1 MGDMDKEETKLDKEK
16 AEKEEKKSKKA
27 KKRASEAFRVEEA
40 VKRMKEPDPELISED
55 ADYNLLDQEIEEEY
69 ELDEKVD
76 DNKEKRNATTIYI
89 ESYVAEKN
97 RYRDSDR
104 EAAAKFNAVKNDD
117 ETSITESLI
126 VDRSKIR
133 RARKAFAEK
142 TKRKEET
149 RNKRRN

>member
-40 VKRMKEPDPELISED
+40 IKRMKEPDPELISED

-89 ESYVAEKN
+89 ESYVAEID

-104 EAAAKFNAVKNDD
+104 EAAAKFNDD
-117 ETSITESLI
+117 ETSITKSLI

>member
-1 MGDMDKEETKLDKEK
+1 MT
-16 AEKEEKKSKKA
+16 KKS
-27 KKRASEAFRVEEA
+27 
-40 VKRMKEPDPELISED
+40 
-55 ADYNLLDQEIEEEY
+55 EEEY
-69 ELDEKVD
+69 ELDEKV
-76 DNKEKRNATTIYI
+76 EERNTTKVNI
-89 ESYVAEKN
+89 ESYVAEID

-133 RARKAFAEK
+133 RARKSFTEK
-142 TKRKEET
+142 KT

>member
-1 MGDMDKEETKLDKEK
+1 
-16 AEKEEKKSKKA
+16 
-27 KKRASEAFRVEEA
+27 
-40 VKRMKEPDPELISED
+40 MKEPDPELISED

-89 ESYVAEKN
+89 ESYVAEID

-117 ETSITESLI
+117 ETSSLK
-126 VDRSKIR
+126 V
-133 RARKAFAEK
+133 
-142 TKRKEET
+142 
-149 RNKRRN
+149 

>member
-1 MGDMDKEETKLDKEK
+1 MLITTYLT
-16 AEKEEKKSKKA
+16 KKS
-27 KKRASEAFRVEEA
+27 
-40 VKRMKEPDPELISED
+40 
-55 ADYNLLDQEIEEEY
+55 EEEY

-149 RNKRRN
+149 RNNRRN

>member
-1 MGDMDKEETKLDKEK
+1 MT
-16 AEKEEKKSKKA
+16 KKS
-27 KKRASEAFRVEEA
+27 
-40 VKRMKEPDPELISED
+40 
-55 ADYNLLDQEIEEEY
+55 EEEY
-69 ELDEKVD
+69 ELDEKV
-76 DNKEKRNATTIYI
+76 EERNTTTVDI
-89 ESYVAEKN
+89 ESYVAEID

-149 RNKRRN
+149 RNNRRN